1 MAAAVSLADH
11 WDLWLAAQ
19 TKSWLCCRIEAAEGE
34 LRKLLAQEQQL
45 FTSLESAE
53 EQRQHQLHAL
63 DCRRAAAAS
72 RSRR

>member
-1 MAAAVSLADH
+1 MTPLP
-11 WDLWLAAQ
+11 
-19 TKSWLCCRIEAAEGE
+19 CCRIEAAEGE

-63 DCRRAAAAS
+63 ECRRAAAAS

>member
-1 MAAAVSLADH
+1 MLVP
-11 WDLWLAAQ
+11 WQ
-19 TKSWLCCRIEAAEGE
+19 TTGISGMQHRQYVLLCCRIEAAEGE

-63 DCRRAAAAS
+63 ECRRAAAAS